1 MIFSVLS
8 IRKVGAHVL
17 GFSTMADLEQD
28 LKELGV
34 EGISAVGKALSS
46 RAEDYVND
54 ARLEQGWAIMTM
66 KYAETHFKLLQSYDA
81 SSLKLTAHDDEIY
94 AKFMGKFSNLRI
106 DILTPDDLKSD
117 AAKTAWRAFCNQFD
131 GKVED
136 FNFGT
141 LLRLDVT
148 KEYTEENT
156 IVVPRVQFLAIEIA
170 RNRHNM
176 NTMHHNTS

>member
-1 MIFSVLS
+1 
-8 IRKVGAHVL
+8 
-17 GFSTMADLEQD
+17 MAFEQD

-34 EGISAVGKALSS
+34 EGVTAVGKALSS
-46 RAEDYVND
+46 RAEDYIND
-54 ARLEQGWAIMTM
+54 QNLEQSWAIMTM

-81 SSLKLTAHDDEIY
+81 TTLKLTASDDEIY
-94 AKFMGKFSNLRI
+94 SVFMAKFSNLRLEL
-106 DILTPDDLKSD
+106 LTPDDLKSE
-117 AAKTAWRAFCNQFD
+117 AAKPAWREYCNYFE

-156 IVVPRVQFLAIEIA
+156 IIVPRVQFLAIEIA
-170 RNRHNM
+170 RNRHHM
-176 NTMHHNTS
+176 NTMHHITS

>member
-1 MIFSVLS
+1 M
-8 IRKVGAHVL
+8 A
-17 GFSTMADLEQD
+17 GFEQD

-46 RAEDYVND
+46 KAEDYVNE
-54 ARLEQGWAIMTM
+54 ASLEQSWAIMTM

-81 SSLKLTAHDDEIY
+81 STLRLTAYDDEIY
-94 AKFMGKFSNLRI
+94 TKFMEKFSNLRL
-106 DILTPDDLKSD
+106 DILTPDDLKSKS
-117 AAKTAWRAFCNQFD
+117 AKVAWREFCNHFD
-131 GKVED
+131 RKVED

-156 IVVPRVQFLAIEIA
+156 VLVPRVQFLAIEIA
-170 RNRHNM
+170 RNRHHM
-176 NTMHHNTS
+176 NTMHHVTS

>member
-1 MIFSVLS
+1 
-8 IRKVGAHVL
+8 
-17 GFSTMADLEQD
+17 MAGLEQD
-28 LKELGV
+28 LKELGI

-54 ARLEQGWAIMTM
+54 ASLEQSWAIMTM

-81 SSLKLTAHDDEIY
+81 SNLRLTPHDDEIY

-106 DILTPDDLKSD
+106 DVLTPDDLKSE
-117 AAKTAWRAFCNQFD
+117 AAKTAWRSFCNQFD

-156 IVVPRVQFLAIEIA
+156 VLVPRVQFLAIEIA
-170 RNRHNM
+170 RNRHHM
-176 NTMHHNTS
+176 NTMHNVTN

>member
-1 MIFSVLS
+1 M
-8 IRKVGAHVL
+8 A
-17 GFSTMADLEQD
+17 GFEQD

-54 ARLEQGWAIMTM
+54 QHLEQSWAIMAM
-66 KYAETHFKLLQSYDA
+66 KYAETHFKLLQSYNA
-81 SSLKLTAHDDEIY
+81 TTLKLTASDDEIY
-94 AKFMGKFSNLRI
+94 SMFMAKFSNLRLEL
-106 DILTPDDLKSD
+106 LTPDDLKSE
-117 AAKTAWRAFCNQFD
+117 AAKIAWREYCNYFE

-136 FNFGT
+136 FNFAT

-156 IVVPRVQFLAIEIA
+156 IIVPRVQFMAIEIA
-170 RNRHNM
+170 RNRHHM
-176 NTMHHNTS
+176 NAMHHVTS

>member
-1 MIFSVLS
+1 M
-8 IRKVGAHVL
+8 A
-17 GFSTMADLEQD
+17 GFEQD

-54 ARLEQGWAIMTM
+54 QNLEQSWAIMAM

-81 SSLKLTAHDDEIY
+81 TTLKLTASDDEIY
-94 AKFMGKFSNLRI
+94 SMFMAKFSNLRLEL
-106 DILTPDDLKSD
+106 LTPDDLKSE
-117 AAKTAWRAFCNQFD
+117 AAKTAWREYCNYFE

-136 FNFGT
+136 FNFAT

-156 IVVPRVQFLAIEIA
+156 IIVPRVQFLAIEIA
-170 RNRHNM
+170 RNRHHM
-176 NTMHHNTS
+176 NTMHHFTS